1 MAEAKCLN
9 ENCERGVWTLRKRVE
24 DYKGGV
30 SCPDCGTT
38 RVETAGGRQQ
48 QQGGQ
53 QLPQQQQQQQGG
65 GEQLPQQGGGGA
77 VAGGLGSLVAA
88 LDPDMPSQQRAQ
100 GLQKAGGVIGGVARQ
115 LFEYRE
121 NKRQMAEQRAQEAE
135 LQESTLPRCE
145 NELPDGEACG
155 YQFGPEDI
163 GLSDRVRCPRC
174 ETVYDISGV

>member
-38 RVETAGGRQQ
+38 RVETSGGGQQ
-48 QQGGQ
+48 RQGGQ
-53 QLPQQQQQQQGG
+53 QLPQQQQQQGG
-65 GEQLPQQGGGGA
+65 QQPAPQGGGA
-77 VAGGLGSLVAA
+77 VAGGLGALVAA
-88 LDPDMPSQQRAQ
+88 LDGDMPADQRAQ
-100 GLQKAGGVIGGVARQ
+100 GLQKAGGVLGNVARQ

-145 NELPDGEACG
+145 NELPDGEPCG